1 MIYQIS
7 RSTSDTDTLH
17 SVAFQLSVG
26 WLELIRIRIHF
37 YYDFI
42 GFRLNFDSASSA
54 GKKSLGNCAER
65 CITFWRPAHSQQPGM
80 ASIPSI
86 RRISGFSSLENE
98 GRTSL
103 EYADSRLLGRSSIT
117 FTEEGNMPERQ
128 SFTPVPWNPGEY
140 RLILRRGFR
149 AWDDPACHW
158 LLCFYA
164 RLSAQPRF

>member
-1 MIYQIS
+1 M
-7 RSTSDTDTLH
+7 
-17 SVAFQLSVG
+17 
-26 WLELIRIRIHF
+26 ELIRIRIHF

-86 RRISGFSSLENE
+86 RRISGFSCLENE

-117 FTEEGNMPERQ
+117 LTEEGNMPERQ

-149 AWDDPACHW
+149 A
-158 LLCFYA
+158 
-164 RLSAQPRF
+164 